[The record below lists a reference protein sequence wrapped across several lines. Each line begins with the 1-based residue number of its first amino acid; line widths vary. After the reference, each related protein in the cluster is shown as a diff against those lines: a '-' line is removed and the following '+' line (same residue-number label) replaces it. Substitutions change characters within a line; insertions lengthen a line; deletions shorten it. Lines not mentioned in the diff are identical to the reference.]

1 MFKKRNGFIFFVVI
15 LAFFVIY
22 GVSSL
27 GKLVEDKIAVF
38 VYDEVNKVSK
48 MLIREIL
55 DESFFNGLNI
65 DSLFVVERN
74 SAGEVELINFDTGKL
89 NDVLGRINDRII
101 YYFEE
106 FDNGNVEAIYGDLGI
121 FKKYKING
129 DDGIYL
135 DVPLGIV
142 FSNPIISNIGPKV
155 PIKIVFSGQVESDIE
170 TSIKQYGFN
179 SALLEIDVKIRVVE
193 KVIFPFSSQYV
204 DVVLNLPLVIELISG
219 KVAYNYLN
227 SWKSDILE

>member
-227 SWKSDILE
+227 S